1 MANQGRVPV
10 TVLTG
15 FLGSGKTTLLN
26 RILSEQH
33 GKRIAVIENEFGEV
47 GVDHQI
53 VIGAE
58 EEIFETA
65 NGCICCT
72 VRGDLIRILGQLVKR
87 RDKFDYVIVET
98 TGLAD
103 PGPVAQTFFI
113 DEDLREHFQLDAIV
127 TLVDAKH
134 AERHLDEVRAP
145 SEQIAF
151 ADVVLLNKTDLVS
164 EQDLARIERRVRAI
178 NRTAKL
184 FRTQA
189 ATLPIESVLNV
200 GAFDLDRALSVDKG
214 FLEPEYPFEWA
225 GVFRFTGGDVA
236 VKTGGGGHDH
246 HDHGA
251 HGHDHHHDS
260 HGHGDHGHEVGAG
273 DKHDPADNH
282 EGEGAGGHYAKGH
295 LHHSGMGITFLR
307 VPDATDEAITQQ
319 IEPALR
325 AFAETPLDIPCGG
338 RIELGANFFRLD
350 VGHEGASFTLA
361 VNDPGTYA
369 VFCEHVPQEFALR
382 FEGVAP
388 VAERQFASHHHHDE
402 EITSIGIS
410 DPRAVDGRKL
420 QDWLDYLMQ
429 SQGQDIFRMKGVL
442 NIEDEDRRYIF
453 HGVHMM
459 FDGKFDRPWGG
470 TPRNNSLVFIG
481 RKLDRQ
487 EIEAG
492 FESCIAASARQ

>member
-1 MANQGRVPV
+1 MANQDRVPV

-113 DEDLREHFQLDAIV
+113 DDDLREHFQLDAII

-134 AERHLDEVRAP
+134 AERHLEEVRAA

-151 ADVVLLNKTDLVS
+151 ADLVLLNKTDLVS
-164 EQDLARIERRVRAI
+164 EQDLARVERRIRAI

-189 ATLPIESVLNV
+189 ATVPIDSVLNV
-200 GAFDLDRALSVDKG
+200 GAFDLDRALAVDKG
-214 FLEPEYPFEWA
+214 FLEPEYPCEWA
-225 GVFRFTGGDVA
+225 GVFRFEKGEVPIRTGGEHEHSHDHD
-236 VKTGGGGHDH
+236 GHNHGGHH
-246 HDHGA
+246 HHEDHGA
-251 HGHDHHHDS
+251 SDRHPWRDAD
-260 HGHGDHGHEVGAG
+260 AG
-273 DKHDPADNH
+273 
-282 EGEGAGGHYAKGH
+282 
-295 LHHSGMGITFLR
+295 
-307 VPDATDEAITQQ
+307 
-319 IEPALR
+319 
-325 AFAETPLDIPCGG
+325 
-338 RIELGANFFRLD
+338 
-350 VGHEGASFTLA
+350 
-361 VNDPGTYA
+361 
-369 VFCEHVPQEFALR
+369 
-382 FEGVAP
+382 
-388 VAERQFASHHHHDE
+388 
-402 EITSIGIS
+402 
-410 DPRAVDGRKL
+410 
-420 QDWLDYLMQ
+420 
-429 SQGQDIFRMKGVL
+429 
-442 NIEDEDRRYIF
+442 
-453 HGVHMM
+453 
-459 FDGKFDRPWGG
+459 
-470 TPRNNSLVFIG
+470 
-481 RKLDRQ
+481 
-487 EIEAG
+487 
-492 FESCIAASARQ
+492 